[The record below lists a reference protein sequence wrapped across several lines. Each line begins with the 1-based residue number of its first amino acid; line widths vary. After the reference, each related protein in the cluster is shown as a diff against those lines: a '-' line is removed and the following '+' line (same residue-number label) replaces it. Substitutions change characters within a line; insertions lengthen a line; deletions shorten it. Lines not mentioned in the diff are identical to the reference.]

1 MLISDNKE
9 VTCFIDMIQKKFPEI
24 SIKGNNSLRGIVDGK
39 FQSIRINNRFIK
51 KVEELSKIYRKYG
64 YLLTV
69 KEKGEDKPKEMSIG
83 EFLDMTNK
91 LKPRIITRYKGL
103 TPSPFKNHLIAGKF
117 C

>member
-1 MLISDNKE
+1 
-9 VTCFIDMIQKKFPEI
+9 MIQKKFPEI

-69 KEKGEDKPKEMSIG
+69 KEKGEDKAKEMSIG